1 MKPKQDKTKNSKND
15 KFVNDTFDELDYII
29 EKMLIE

>member
-1 MKPKQDKTKNSKND
+1 MKPNQSKPENSKND
-15 KFVNDTFDELDYII
+15 SFVNDTFDELDYII